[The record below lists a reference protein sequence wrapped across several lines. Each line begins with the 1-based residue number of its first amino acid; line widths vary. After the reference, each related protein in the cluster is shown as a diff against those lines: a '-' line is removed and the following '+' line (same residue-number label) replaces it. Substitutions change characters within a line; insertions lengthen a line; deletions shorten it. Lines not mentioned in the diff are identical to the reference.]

1 MTTTFTE
8 LKEKLLRLDEVTL
21 LELLEI
27 NAEDLI
33 NRFEDII
40 EDKYDQLV
48 EAVED

>member
-48 EAVED
+48 EAVEY